1 MGPAR
6 MCCCLKDCSRGASA
20 DSRSP
25 HLCIG
30 RTRMYF
36 CSADSSSD
44 MSLSQPSVM
53 PSALYCA
60 AAALPH
66 VRRRSSTGRAAACSC
81 AAAASGAAHAA
92 TCHQVCYMS
101 HNLVIQ
107 GRAAA
112 SSAAHVAICPSLTKQ
127 SQWFARQRCCF
138 LQPRRRGRT
147 CHWLTLGY
155 NWRTGWFLGRA
166 LPAATQPPPPAQG
179 TPRLSELTTSRF
191 HAGMQ
196 APV

>member
-1 MGPAR
+1 
-6 MCCCLKDCSRGASA
+6 MCCCLKDSSRGASA
-20 DSRSP
+20 DSCSP
-25 HLCIG
+25 HLCIR

-92 TCHQVCYMS
+92 TCHQVCYKS
-101 HNLVIQ
+101 HNLLVQ
-107 GRAAA
+107 AALLPPA
-112 SSAAHVAICPSLTKQ
+112 QRMWQSATSLTKQ
-127 SQWFARQRCCF
+127 SQWFARQRCCL

-147 CHWLTLGY
+147 CHGLTLGY
-155 NWRTGWFLGRA
+155 NWRTGWFSGRA

-179 TPRLSELTTSRF
+179 TPRLSELTPS
-191 HAGMQ
+191 
-196 APV
+196 